1 MYICFM
7 AVMTVSE
14 ARAALPEVLNRVAAG
29 EEVTITRHGQPIA
42 VVVRPDVMWSRSRA
56 EVVLGEADRLHSLL
70 SAAADT
76 RLPLSQGGIVN
87 DIVNDT
93 AGDMTGNTAA
103 GTGLSIEYAE
113 ELVAAIRADRDSR

>member
-1 MYICFM
+1 MYIGFM

-56 EVVLGEADRLHSLL
+56 EAVLGEADRLHALL
-70 SAAADT
+70 SASADT
-76 RLPLSQGGIVN
+76 APG
-87 DIVNDT
+87 
-93 AGDMTGNTAA
+93 A
-103 GTGLSIEYAE
+103 GLSIEYAE